1 MIIYY
6 NIMDK
11 KSIFSS
17 SKNKYDDLQFSE
29 RTEAEITETD
39 NTAERISG
47 AFFKTESPQ
56 KYKKALME
64 SNESIDVDDKQNY
77 FSKVNLSNFKTMK
90 HEKRDLFNL
99 ELVKTTDIEQT
110 GLIEDVQPEV
120 TRKEVYQ
127 VIRSSLKKQQVDL
140 SKFKIKIDPDL
151 MRQF

>member
-1 MIIYY
+1 MINYY

-47 AFFKTESPQ
+47 VFFKTESPQ

-140 SKFKIKIDPDL
+140 SKFKIKIDSDL